1 MGVDRMIENIINGI
15 MEDLDNRRGLG
26 FDNIDDDVIEEIKD
40 SWKNI
45 IKSEFE
51 KVDELE
57 EEDVLKQVILD
68 YFKIGG
74 NRIRIRKYKNTSN
87 K

>member
-1 MGVDRMIENIINGI
+1 MSVDKMIENIINGI

-74 NRIRIRKYKNTSN
+74 NM
-87 K
+87 